1 MVLRRWWRKLFSA
14 PNPRRPRAR
23 RSPLNLE
30 PLEDRVVPA
39 LQVVSSIA
47 PELLTSTS
55 STTAN
60 DASQVTDMH
69 ALSSDGR
76 YAVFAS
82 LGTNVVNGQ
91 SDINS
96 NYDVFLYDR
105 QTGTNLLI
113 SGAGGSDTTTAN
125 GESFNPVISANGR
138 YVAFVSTATDLISG
152 QTGGT
157 GSGVYLY
164 DTQKDVLKLVSHTS
178 TPATEN
184 ADASAGMID
193 YFLSISDKG
202 EYVAYLSD
210 ADNLVSSFSGSGR
223 QAYLDDT
230 SADTNTLVSHK
241 YGSTATGGDD
251 NTNYVTISGNGSK
264 VVLTSDSSNLV
275 QNQSDPLDSFYG
287 TIGVQ
292 DTDIFVYDVST
303 GGMSL
308 VSHES
313 GSTASN
319 LTTTAHN
326 THLGFVDDVV
336 RPSITPD
343 GKYIVYAHP
352 GDNIV
357 SNQDNNGQ
365 EAYNVFRYETS
376 TGTNVLI
383 SHKYGSTDDLN
394 TAANYPD
401 GTLTAF
407 ITHAWI

>member
-82 LGTNVVNGQ
+82 LGTIVVNGQ
-91 SDINS
+91 SASNS

-164 DTQKDVLKLVSHTS
+164 DTQTDVLKLVSHTS
-178 TPATEN
+178 TSTTAN
-184 ADASAGMID
+184 ADAGSGMVD

-223 QAYLDDT
+223 QAYLYNT
-230 SADTNTLVSHK
+230 AKDTNTLVSHK
-241 YGSTATGGDD
+241 YGSTATGGDY
-251 NTNYVTISGNGSK
+251 NTNYVTISGDGSK
-264 VVLTSDSSNLV
+264 VVLTSDSTNLV
-275 QNQSDPLDSFYG
+275 KNQSDPIDSFYMEA
-287 TIGVQ
+287 
-292 DTDIFVYDVST
+292 DTDIFVYDRSSDV
-303 GGMSL
+303 MSL
-308 VSHES
+308 VSHAYNS
-313 GSTASN
+313 DV
-319 LTTTAHN
+319 TTATN
-326 THLGFVDDVV
+326 INLGFVDDVI

-343 GKYIVYAHP
+343 GRYIAYTHP
-352 GDNIV
+352 GEDIVQNQNNPAHDVYNI
-357 SNQDNNGQ
+357 
-365 EAYNVFRYETS
+365 FRYDTQ
-376 TGTNVLI
+376 TGDNL
-383 SHKYGSTDDLN
+383 L
-394 TAANYPD
+394 
-401 GTLTAF
+401 
-407 ITHAWI
+407 ITHADNSSDAATYPPFGPLTATLT